1 MLTDT
6 VFGIMDD
13 EYSRLLLD
21 DDLSSEQRAELREQM
36 EADPELSDGWARWQ
50 QVRARLRERL
60 QRHLPDRRLLVLY
73 ALDDD
78 GHDDLLTS
86 EEAEALDAA
95 RDEIADAV
103 EAIPALRRVVARIQD
118 ERADFETVWAQHQEE
133 IRAGAERR
141 SQADRRERAPRRSS
155 AARDTAARPRWA
167 WRLTVAA
174 LLLGA
179 AVLAVVYG
187 PQEANRTTV
196 TAGADEQRMVEFDD
210 GSTVRL
216 VGAAALSYTPGM
228 GTMEERHVT
237 LTRGRAYFDVASR
250 EDASFVVATPAART
264 EALGTQFSVTT
275 GTDTTE
281 VLLVDGRVR
290 VGPDDEEEGEPVTL
304 APGERSTV
312 RNGHAPTPPQPVD
325 LTAALE
331 WTGLFVFR
339 AAPTAAIADRLS
351 DHYEVPIEV
360 APALADEPVT
370 GTFERQQS
378 VEQVLGTIART
389 LGAEMRMDDGTYHLD
404 PNP

>member
-1 MLTDT
+1 
-6 VFGIMDD
+6 MDD
-13 EYSRLLLD
+13 EYSRLLFD
-21 DDLSSEQRAELREQM
+21 DDLSSEERAELRERM
-36 EADPELSDGWARWQ
+36 AADPELAEGWAHWQ
-50 QVRARLRERL
+50 QVRARVQDRL

-73 ALDDD
+73 ALDED
-78 GHDDLLTS
+78 GHDELLTS
-86 EEAEALDAA
+86 EESEALEAA

-103 EAIPALRRVVARIQD
+103 EAIPALRQVVERIQD
-118 ERADFETVWAQHQEE
+118 ERADFETVWAQHREE

-141 SQADRRERAPRRSS
+141 SQADRKERAPRRSS
-155 AARDTAARPRWA
+155 TARDAAARPRWA

-196 TAGADEQRMVEFDD
+196 TAGADEQRVVEFED

-228 GTMEERHVT
+228 ATMEERRVA

-250 EDASFVVATPAART
+250 EDASFVVTTPAART

-290 VGPDDEEEGEPVTL
+290 VGPDDADEGDPVTL

-325 LTAALE
+325 LTAELE

-339 AAPTAAIADRLS
+339 AVPTATIANRLS
-351 DHYEVPIEV
+351 GHYGVPIEV

-378 VEQVLGTIART
+378 VDQVLGTIART
-389 LGAEMRMDDGTYHLD
+389 LGAEVRTDEGTYRLA
-404 PNP
+404 PTP

>member
-1 MLTDT
+1 
-6 VFGIMDD
+6 MDD
-13 EYSRLLLD
+13 EYRRLLFD
-21 DDLSSEQRAELREQM
+21 DDLSSAQRAELREQM
-36 EADPELSDGWARWQ
+36 EADPELAEGWARWQ

-78 GHDDLLTS
+78 GHGDLLTP
-86 EEAEALDAA
+86 EEAEALEAA

-103 EAIPALRRVVARIQD
+103 EAIPALRRVVKRIQD

-133 IRAGAERR
+133 IRAGADRR
-141 SQADRRERAPRRSS
+141 SQAGRTERAPRRST
-155 AARDTAARPRWA
+155 AARDATSRPRWA
-167 WRLTVAA
+167 WRLTVAV

-196 TAGADEQRMVEFDD
+196 TAGADEQRVVEFGD

-228 GTMEERHVT
+228 GTTEERRVT
-237 LTRGRAYFDVASR
+237 LTRGRAYFDVVSS
-250 EDASFVVATPAART
+250 EDASFVVTTPAART

-312 RNGHAPTPPQPVD
+312 RNGHAPTSPRPVD

-339 AAPTAAIADRLS
+339 AVPTATIADRLR

-389 LGAEMRMDDGTYHLD
+389 LGAEVRTDDGTYHLD
-404 PNP
+404 PGS